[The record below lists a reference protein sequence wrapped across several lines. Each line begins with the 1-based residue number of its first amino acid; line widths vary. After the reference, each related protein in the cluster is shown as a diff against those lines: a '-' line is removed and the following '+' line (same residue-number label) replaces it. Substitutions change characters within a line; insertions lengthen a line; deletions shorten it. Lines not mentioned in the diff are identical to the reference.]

1 MSEPE
6 IGGRQPL
13 MIRVRRRLLVVPLRA
28 LEVQPFATTRI

>member
-13 MIRVRRRLLVVPLRA
+13 MIRVRRLAFEAVMRGVKSR
-28 LEVQPFATTRI
+28 RG